1 MIPRLRHARTPPRT
15 GGLILRVAS
24 YLFLAIGTLALGY
37 SASVVGG
44 AHAYQAAEISRFEH
58 PGRSAEPL
66 PLSEGGL
73 IGEILVPRLKLK
85 VIVAEGVSPGV
96 LERAVGHIPETALPG
111 ELGNVALAGHRD
123 TFFRPLRDIH
133 LGDVI
138 ILKTSNT
145 AFQYRVESTAIVPP
159 SDVQVL
165 QASSGRTLTLITCFP
180 FYYVGSAPDRFIVRA
195 REVEPSAQHPP
206 ERQNPPGP

>member
-1 MIPRLRHARTPPRT
+1 MIPRLRHASTPPGK

-96 LERAVGHIPETALPG
+96 LKRAVGHIPETALPG

-138 ILKTSNT
+138 ILKTSDT

-165 QASSGRTLTLITCFP
+165 QTSSGRTLTLITCFP